1 MKLVKDKLQYLG
13 PADLTQYFIKKYTI
27 TDSDDYVMA
36 STNGKKGIQVDI
48 FFSRKLSNQISTVFL
63 PCIALCIVAFTT
75 VLYRVQFYSKSL
87 FHYFNIFPS

>member
-1 MKLVKDKLQYLG
+1 MRLVKDKLQYFG

-48 FFSRKLSNQISTVFL
+48 FFSRKLFNQIITVFL
-63 PCIALCIVAFTT
+63 PCIALCIVAFSTS
-75 VLYRVQFYSKSL
+75 LYRVKFYSKLLS
-87 FHYFNIFPS
+87 HYFNVFV